1 MTESFRAL
9 IVPNSSAKTSFAD
22 ITAYFFGGFLL
33 VLPVLPF
40 SQVRF
45 YFAIFTFLL
54 YSCIIISLVIV
65 DFVKAANS
73 ARHSIWQVRYLK
85 SQFLLIQFDGKSY

>member
-33 VLPVLPF
+33 SLPF
-40 SQVRF
+40 LPFPQVRF

-54 YSCIIISLVIV
+54 YSCIIISLAIV
-65 DFVKAANS
+65 DFVKAFNS
-73 ARHSIWQVRYLK
+73 ARYSIWQVQTIR
-85 SQFLLIQFDGKSY
+85 FANLINAN